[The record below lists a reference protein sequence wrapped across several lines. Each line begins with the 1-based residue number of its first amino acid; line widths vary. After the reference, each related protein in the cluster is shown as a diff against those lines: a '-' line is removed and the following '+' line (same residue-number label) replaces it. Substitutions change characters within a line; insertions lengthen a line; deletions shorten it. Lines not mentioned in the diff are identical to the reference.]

1 MKMGLLACIS
11 LSALISVAQAAP
23 ESGSASGPLRLS
35 APQMDTA
42 TAGIASV
49 WINNAA
55 RGLLLGGS
63 NGFSTPGYAGICCGP
78 NANIQLVFKI
88 SGLPSQSPGNSQGVI
103 ISSQDGVTISS
114 GTTIIGRNI
123 QMR

>member
-1 MKMGLLACIS
+1 MNMGLLTCIS

-23 ESGSASGPLRLS
+23 EPGSASGPLRLT

-49 WINNAA
+49 WINSATS
-55 RGLLLGGS
+55 GLRWGS
-63 NGFSTPGYAGICCGP
+63 SGFSLPNNAGICCGP
-78 NANIQLVFKI
+78 NANIQLVFQI
-88 SGLPSQSPGNSQGVI
+88 TGLPSQSSGNSQGVI
-103 ISSQDGVTISS
+103 ISSQEGVTISP
-114 GTTIIGRNI
+114 GATIIGRNI